1 MSLQNKLLNPYN
13 VYEYFEG
20 RLASLEP
27 TQAVIDCGGVG
38 YLLEITLNTY
48 EALRRVPLSPSDS
61 SPRQGSN
68 MVKLYAHLVVRE
80 DAQQLFG
87 FYDMAE
93 REMFRILV
101 GVNGV
106 GNQTARVML
115 SSLTVDDLRSAI
127 QTQDVKKVQRV
138 KGIGAKTAQRIVLE
152 LADKV
157 GVVSSEFGVQSSE
170 SNTQAR
176 DEAMTALLMLGF
188 AKPAVEKL
196 LMNNDWKNPDGS
208 PMTVEDIIKVGLQRL

>member
-1 MSLQNKLLNPYN
+1 MF
-13 VYEYFEG
+13 EYIKG
-20 RLASLEP
+20 QLANLEP

-38 YLLEITLNTY
+38 YLLEISLNTY
-48 EALRRVPLSPSDS
+48 EALRKADAAE
-61 SPRQGSN
+61 
-68 MVKLYAHLVVRE
+68 VKLYAHLVVRE

-93 REMFRILV
+93 REMFRLLV
-101 GVNGV
+101 SISGV

-115 SSLTVDDLRSAI
+115 SSLTVDELRNAI

-152 LADKV
+152 LADKM
-157 GVVSSEFGVQSSE
+157 GAMGTMDAVVSIGAPV
-170 SNTQAR
+170 NQAR
-176 DEAMTALLMLGF
+176 DEALTALTMLGF

-196 LMNNDWKNPDGS
+196 LMSQDWRNADGT
-208 PMTVEDIIKVGLQRL
+208 PMTVEDIIKEGLRRL

>member
-1 MSLQNKLLNPYN
+1 M
-13 VYEYFEG
+13 
-20 RLASLEP
+20 EP

-48 EALRRVPLSPSDS
+48 EALRRADTD
-61 SPRQGSN
+61 N
-68 MVKLYAHLVVRE
+68 VKLYAHYVVRE

-87 FYDMAE
+87 FHDMAE
-93 REMFRILV
+93 REMFRLLV

-115 SSLTVDDLRSAI
+115 SSLTVDDLRGAI

-152 LADKV
+152 LADKMGAV
-157 GVVSSEFGVQSSE
+157 GMQGLQATQGTQV
-170 SNTQAR
+170 NQAR
-176 DEAMTALLMLGF
+176 DEAMTALTMLGF

-196 LMNNDWKNPDGS
+196 LMSSDWKNADGS
-208 PMTVEDIIKVGLQRL
+208 PMTVEEIIKEGLRRL

>member
-1 MSLQNKLLNPYN
+1 M
-13 VYEYFEG
+13 YEYFQG
-20 RLASLEP
+20 RLANLEP

-48 EALRRVPLSPSDS
+48 EALQKADAEC
-61 SPRQGSN
+61 
-68 MVKLYAHLVVRE
+68 VKLYAHHVVRE

-87 FYDMAE
+87 FHDMAE

-106 GNQTARVML
+106 GNQTARMML
-115 SSLTVDDLRSAI
+115 SSLTVDELRSAI

-157 GVVSSEFGVQSSE
+157 GGVSGQLSTVTGKG
-170 SNTQAR
+170 NPAR
-176 DEAMTALLMLGF
+176 DEAITALQMLGF
-188 AKPAVEKL
+188 QKQAVEKL
-196 LMNNDWKNPDGS
+196 LTSQDWVGADGR
-208 PMTVEDIIKVGLQRL
+208 PMTVEEIIKEGLKRL

>member
-1 MSLQNKLLNPYN
+1 M
-13 VYEYFEG
+13 YEYFQG
-20 RLASLEP
+20 CLASLEP
-27 TQAVIDCGGVG
+27 TQAVIDCNGVG

-48 EALRRVPLSPSDS
+48 ESLRKNAEG
-61 SPRQGSN
+61 Q
-68 MVKLYAHLVVRE
+68 VKLYAHHVVRE
-80 DAQQLFG
+80 DVQQLFG

-115 SSLTVDDLRSAI
+115 SSLTVDELRNAI
-127 QTQDVKKVQRV
+127 VTQDVKKVQRV

-157 GVVSSEFGVQSSE
+157 GGTQVLQGARGVQVS
-170 SNTQAR
+170 QVR
-176 DEAMTALLMLGF
+176 DEAMSALLMLGF
-188 AKPAVEKL
+188 AKQAVEKL
-196 LMNNDWKNPDGS
+196 LLNSDWNQADGT
-208 PMTVEDIIKVGLQRL
+208 PMTVEEIIKEGLKRL

>member
-1 MSLQNKLLNPYN
+1 M
-13 VYEYFEG
+13 YEYFQG

-27 TQAVIDCGGVG
+27 TQAVVDCGGVG

-48 EALRRVPLSPSDS
+48 EALRRVEGE
-61 SPRQGSN
+61 Q
-68 MVKLYAHLVVRE
+68 VKLYAHHVVRE

-87 FYDMAE
+87 FYEMAE

-115 SSLTVDDLRSAI
+115 SSLTVDELREAI

-157 GVVSSEFGVQSSE
+157 GGVVSGERSVVSGERTRTLE
-170 SNTQAR
+170 
-176 DEAMTALLMLGF
+176 EALTALTMLGF

-196 LMNNDWKNPDGS
+196 LSSGDWKNADGS
-208 PMTVEDIIKVGLQRL
+208 PMTVEEIIKEGLRRL

>member
-1 MSLQNKLLNPYN
+1 MF
-13 VYEYFEG
+13 EYIKG
-20 RLASLEP
+20 QLANLEP

-38 YLLEITLNTY
+38 YLLEISLNTY
-48 EALRRVPLSPSDS
+48 EALRKADAA
-61 SPRQGSN
+61 G
-68 MVKLYAHLVVRE
+68 VKLYAHLVVRE

-93 REMFRILV
+93 REMFRLLV
-101 GVNGV
+101 SISGV

-115 SSLTVDDLRSAI
+115 SSLTVDELRNAI

-152 LADKV
+152 LADKM
-157 GVVSSEFGVQSSE
+157 GVVSGKSEVVSGAQV
-170 SNTQAR
+170 NQAR
-176 DEAMTALLMLGF
+176 DEALTALTMLGF

-196 LMNNDWKNPDGS
+196 LMSQEWRRADGT
-208 PMTVEDIIKVGLQRL
+208 PMTVEDIIKEGLKRL

>member
-1 MSLQNKLLNPYN
+1 MF
-13 VYEYFEG
+13 EYFKGE
-20 RLASLEP
+20 LASLEP

-48 EALRRVPLSPSDS
+48 EALRKADAAR
-61 SPRQGSN
+61 
-68 MVKLYAHLVVRE
+68 VKLYAHHVVRE

-87 FYDMAE
+87 FYDLAE
-93 REMFRILV
+93 REMFRLLV

-115 SSLTVDDLRSAI
+115 SSLTVDELRQAI

-152 LADKV
+152 LADKM
-157 GVVSSEFGVQSSE
+157 GVVSGQQSVIAGQ
-170 SNTQAR
+170 NTQAR
-176 DEAMTALLMLGF
+176 DEAMQALLMLGF

-196 LMNNDWKNPDGS
+196 LTSTEWRNTDGS
-208 PMTVEDIIKVGLQRL
+208 AMTVEEIIKVALQRL

>member
-1 MSLQNKLLNPYN
+1 M
-13 VYEYFEG
+13 YEYFEG
-20 RLASLEP
+20 KLASLEP

-48 EALRRVPLSPSDS
+48 EALRRIGEV
-61 SPRQGSN
+61 R
-68 MVKLYAHLVVRE
+68 VKLYAHLVVRE
-80 DAQQLFG
+80 DVQQLYG

-101 GVNGV
+101 SVNGV

-115 SSLTVDDLRSAI
+115 SSLTVDELRNAI

-152 LADKV
+152 LVDKV
-157 GVVSSEFGVQSSE
+157 GVVSSEFGVRSSE
-170 SNTQAR
+170 ANTQAR
-176 DEAMTALLMLGF
+176 DEAMTALIMLGF

-196 LMNNDWKNPDGS
+196 LMGTDWKNADGT
-208 PMTVEDIIKVGLQRL
+208 PMTVEEIIKEGLKRL

>member
-1 MSLQNKLLNPYN
+1 M
-13 VYEYFEG
+13 YEYFQG
-20 RLASLEP
+20 RLANLEP

-48 EALRRVPLSPSDS
+48 EALRRVDDKC
-61 SPRQGSN
+61 
-68 MVKLYAHLVVRE
+68 VKLYAHHVVRE

-115 SSLTVDDLRSAI
+115 SSLTVDELRAAI

-157 GVVSSEFGVQSSE
+157 GVVGGQMTAVGGQ
-170 SNTQAR
+170 NNQAR
-176 DEAMTALLMLGF
+176 DEAMQALLMLGF

-196 LMNNDWKNPDGS
+196 LTSTDWRAADGS
-208 PMTVEDIIKVGLQRL
+208 PMSVEEIIKVALQRL

>member
-1 MSLQNKLLNPYN
+1 M
-13 VYEYFEG
+13 YEYFQG
-20 RLASLEP
+20 RLANLEP
-27 TQAVIDCGGVG
+27 TQAVVDCGGVG

-48 EALRRVPLSPSDS
+48 EALRAAPSET
-61 SPRQGSN
+61 
-68 MVKLYAHLVVRE
+68 VKLYAHHVVRE

-106 GNQTARVML
+106 GNQTARMML
-115 SSLTVDDLRSAI
+115 SSLTVDELRAAI
-127 QTQDVKKVQRV
+127 QSQDVKKVQRV

-157 GVVSSEFGVQSSE
+157 GSTAATLPGVAKG
-170 SNTQAR
+170 NPAR
-176 DEAMTALLMLGF
+176 DEAITALQMLGF
-188 AKPAVEKL
+188 PKQAVEKL
-196 LMNNDWKNPDGS
+196 LTSQEWNNADGT
-208 PMTVEDIIKVGLQRL
+208 PMTVEEIIKEGLKRL

>member
-1 MSLQNKLLNPYN
+1 M
-13 VYEYFEG
+13 YEYIKG
-20 RLASLEP
+20 QLANLEP

-48 EALRRVPLSPSDS
+48 EALRRTDAA
-61 SPRQGSN
+61 Q
-68 MVKLYAHLVVRE
+68 VKLYAHLVVRE

-87 FYDMAE
+87 FYDLAE

-106 GNQTARVML
+106 GNQTARMML
-115 SSLTVDDLRSAI
+115 SSLTVDELRQAI
-127 QTQDVKKVQRV
+127 QMQDVKKVQRV

-157 GVVSSEFGVQSSE
+157 GVVGSEVGIRSSE
-170 SNTQAR
+170 NTQAR
-176 DEAMTALLMLGF
+176 DEAMTALVMLGF

-196 LMNNDWKNPDGS
+196 LMANDWKNPDGS

>member
-1 MSLQNKLLNPYN
+1 MF
-13 VYEYFEG
+13 EYIKG
-20 RLASLEP
+20 QLANLEP

-38 YLLEITLNTY
+38 YLLEISLNTY
-48 EALRRVPLSPSDS
+48 EALRKADAA
-61 SPRQGSN
+61 G
-68 MVKLYAHLVVRE
+68 VKLYAHLVVRE

-93 REMFRILV
+93 REIFRLLV
-101 GVNGV
+101 SISGV

-115 SSLTVDDLRSAI
+115 SSLTVDELRNAI

-152 LADKV
+152 LADKM
-157 GVVSSEFGVQSSE
+157 GVVSGKSEVVSGAQV
-170 SNTQAR
+170 NQAR
-176 DEAMTALLMLGF
+176 DEALTALTMLGF

-196 LMNNDWKNPDGS
+196 LMSQEWRRADGT
-208 PMTVEDIIKVGLQRL
+208 PMTVEDIIKEGLKRL

>member
-1 MSLQNKLLNPYN
+1 M
-13 VYEYFEG
+13 YEYIKG

-38 YLLEITLNTY
+38 YLLEISLNTY
-48 EALRRVPLSPSDS
+48 EALRCAEGDS
-61 SPRQGSN
+61 
-68 MVKLYAHLVVRE
+68 VKLYAHHVVRE

-87 FYDMAE
+87 FSDMAE
-93 REMFRILV
+93 REMFRLLV
-101 GVNGV
+101 SISGV

-115 SSLTVDDLRSAI
+115 SSLTVDELRTAI

-152 LADKV
+152 LADKM
-157 GVVSSEFGVQSSE
+157 GVVGSRQPSVGGQQANQS
-170 SNTQAR
+170 R
-176 DEAMTALLMLGF
+176 DEALTALTMLGF

-196 LMNNDWKNPDGS
+196 LMSQDWKNADGS
-208 PMTVEDIIKVGLQRL
+208 PMTVEEIIKEGLKRL

>member
-1 MSLQNKLLNPYN
+1 M
-13 VYEYFEG
+13 YEYIKG
-20 RLASLEP
+20 QLASLEP
-27 TQAVIDCGGVG
+27 TQAVVECGGVG

-48 EALRRVPLSPSDS
+48 EALRQAEP
-61 SPRQGSN
+61 QC
-68 MVKLYAHLVVRE
+68 VKLYAHHVVRE
-80 DAQQLFG
+80 DAQQLYG

-115 SSLTVDDLRSAI
+115 SSLTVDELREAI

-138 KGIGAKTAQRIVLE
+138 KGIGAKTAQRIVME

-157 GVVSSEFGVQSSE
+157 GVVSSEAGVRSSE
-170 SNTQAR
+170 SNQAR
-176 DEAMTALLMLGF
+176 DEAMTALTMLGF

-196 LMNNDWKNPDGS
+196 LTSTDWRNADGS
-208 PMTVEDIIKVGLQRL
+208 PMTVEEIIKEGLKRL

>member
-1 MSLQNKLLNPYN
+1 M
-13 VYEYFEG
+13 YEYFEG
-20 RLASLEP
+20 KLAMLEP

-48 EALRRVPLSPSDS
+48 EALRRADAT
-61 SPRQGSN
+61 R
-68 MVKLYAHLVVRE
+68 VKLYAHHVVRE
-80 DAQQLFG
+80 DAQLLFG

-115 SSLTVDDLRSAI
+115 SSLTVDELRSAI

-157 GVVSSEFGVQSSE
+157 GMVSGQQLAVGGQQ
-170 SNTQAR
+170 NQAR
-176 DEAMTALLMLGF
+176 DEAMTALTMLGF

-196 LMNNDWKNPDGS
+196 LMSSDWKNADGS
-208 PMTVEDIIKVGLQRL
+208 MMTVEEIIKEGLKRL

>member
-1 MSLQNKLLNPYN
+1 MF
-13 VYEYFEG
+13 EYFNG

-48 EALRRVPLSPSDS
+48 EALRKADAA
-61 SPRQGSN
+61 Q
-68 MVKLYAHLVVRE
+68 VKLYAHLVVRE

-93 REMFRILV
+93 REMFRILI

-106 GNQTARVML
+106 GNQTARMKL
-115 SSLTVDDLRSAI
+115 SSLTVDELREAI

-152 LADKV
+152 LVDKV
-157 GVVSSEFGVQSSE
+157 GVVPGAGGATLTQGQD
-170 SNTQAR
+170 TQAR

-196 LMNNDWKNPDGS
+196 LLNTDWRNADGS
-208 PMTVEDIIKVGLQRL
+208 PMTVEEIIKVGLQRL

>member
-1 MSLQNKLLNPYN
+1 M
-13 VYEYFEG
+13 YEYFEG

-27 TQAVIDCGGVG
+27 TRAVIDCGGVG

-48 EALRRVPLSPSDS
+48 ESLRRMGEE
-61 SPRQGSN
+61 R
-68 MVKLYAHLVVRE
+68 VKLYAHLAVRE
-80 DAQQLFG
+80 DAQQLYG

-115 SSLTVDDLRSAI
+115 SSLTVDELRQAI
-127 QTQDVKKVQRV
+127 QTQDVKRVQRV

-157 GVVSSEFGVQSSE
+157 GTVNGMGKMEGSER
-170 SNTQAR
+170 NQAR
-176 DEAMTALLMLGF
+176 DEAMTALTMLGF

-196 LMNNDWKNPDGS
+196 LMSGDWRNSDGTAMS
-208 PMTVEDIIKVGLQRL
+208 VEEIIKEGLKRL

>member
-1 MSLQNKLLNPYN
+1 M
-13 VYEYFEG
+13 YEYFEG

-48 EALRRVPLSPSDS
+48 EALQRADAAK
-61 SPRQGSN
+61 
-68 MVKLYAHLVVRE
+68 VKLYAHLVVRE

-87 FYDMAE
+87 FHDLAE

-115 SSLTVDDLRSAI
+115 SSLTVDELREAI
-127 QTQDVKKVQRV
+127 QTQDVKRVQKV

-152 LADKV
+152 LADKI
-157 GVVSSEFGVQSSE
+157 GVVHGAQGVPGVQV
-170 SNTQAR
+170 NQAR
-176 DEAMTALLMLGF
+176 DEAMTALQMLGF

-196 LMNNDWKNPDGS
+196 LMSSDWRNADGTA
-208 PMTVEDIIKVGLQRL
+208 MTVEEIIKEGLRRL

>member
-1 MSLQNKLLNPYN
+1 M
-13 VYEYFEG
+13 YEYFMG
-20 RLASLEP
+20 KLASLEP
-27 TQAVIDCGGVG
+27 TQAVVDCGGVG

-48 EALRRVPLSPSDS
+48 EALRRIE
-61 SPRQGSN
+61 GEE
-68 MVKLYAHLVVRE
+68 VKLYAHHVVRE

-115 SSLTVDDLRSAI
+115 SSLTVEELREAI

-157 GVVSSEFGVQSSE
+157 GGVKASGGLKAAPGGLNVAIE
-170 SNTQAR
+170 
-176 DEAMTALLMLGF
+176 EAQTALMMLGF

-196 LMNNDWKNPDGS
+196 LASTDWKNADGS
-208 PMTVEDIIKVGLQRL
+208 AMTVEEIIKEGLRRL

>member
-1 MSLQNKLLNPYN
+1 M
-13 VYEYFEG
+13 YEYFKGE
-20 RLASLEP
+20 LVSLEP
-27 TQAVIDCGGVG
+27 TQAVVECGGVG

-48 EALRRVPLSPSDS
+48 EALRKADAA
-61 SPRQGSN
+61 Q
-68 MVKLYAHLVVRE
+68 VKLYAHYVVRE
-80 DAQQLFG
+80 DAHLLFG
-87 FYDMAE
+87 FHDMAE
-93 REMFRILV
+93 REMFRILI

-115 SSLTVDDLRSAI
+115 SSLTVDELRQAI

-157 GVVSSEFGVQSSE
+157 GVISGTAGIAMQNQ
-170 SNTQAR
+170 NTQAR
-176 DEAMTALLMLGF
+176 DEAMTALVMLGF

-196 LMNNDWKNPDGS
+196 LTTNDWKNPDGS
-208 PMTVEDIIKVGLQRL
+208 PMTVEEIIKVGLQRL

>member
-1 MSLQNKLLNPYN
+1 M
-13 VYEYFEG
+13 YEYICG
-20 RLASLEP
+20 RLANLEP

-38 YLLEITLNTY
+38 YLLEISLNTY
-48 EALRRVPLSPSDS
+48 EALRKADGT
-61 SPRQGSN
+61 Q
-68 MVKLYAHLVVRE
+68 VKLYAHLVVRE

-93 REMFRILV
+93 REMFRLLV
-101 GVNGV
+101 SISGV

-115 SSLTVDDLRSAI
+115 SSLTVDELRNAI

-152 LADKV
+152 LADKL
-157 GVVSSEFGVQSSE
+157 GVVQGVRGVQGVQV
-170 SNTQAR
+170 NQAR
-176 DEAMTALLMLGF
+176 DEALTALTMLGF

-196 LMNNDWKNPDGS
+196 LMSQDWRRPDGTS
-208 PMTVEDIIKVGLQRL
+208 MTVEDIIKEGLKRL

>member
-1 MSLQNKLLNPYN
+1 M
-13 VYEYFEG
+13 YEYFQG
-20 RLASLEP
+20 CLASLEP
-27 TQAVIDCGGVG
+27 TQAVIDCNGVG

-48 EALRRVPLSPSDS
+48 ESLRKNAEG
-61 SPRQGSN
+61 Q
-68 MVKLYAHLVVRE
+68 VKLYAHHVVRE

-115 SSLTVDDLRSAI
+115 SSLTVDELRNAI
-127 QTQDVKKVQRV
+127 VTQDVKKVQRV

-157 GVVSSEFGVQSSE
+157 DGTQVLQGAREVQV
-170 SNTQAR
+170 NQAR
-176 DEAMTALLMLGF
+176 DEAMSALLMLGF

-196 LMNNDWKNPDGS
+196 LLNSDWNQADGT
-208 PMTVEDIIKVGLQRL
+208 PMTVEEIIKEGLKRL

>member
-1 MSLQNKLLNPYN
+1 MF
-13 VYEYFEG
+13 EYIKG
-20 RLASLEP
+20 QLASLEP
-27 TQAVIDCGGVG
+27 TQVVIDCGGVG

-48 EALRRVPLSPSDS
+48 DALRRVNEE
-61 SPRQGSN
+61 Q
-68 MVKLYAHLVVRE
+68 VKIYAHLVVRE
-80 DAQQLFG
+80 DAQQLYG

-115 SSLTVDDLRSAI
+115 SSLTVDELRSAI

-157 GVVSSEFGVQSSE
+157 GVVGAVGSTGALGAQV
-170 SNTQAR
+170 NQAR
-176 DEAMTALLMLGF
+176 DEAMTALTMLGF

-196 LMNNDWKNPDGS
+196 LMASDWKNADGT
-208 PMTVEDIIKVGLQRL
+208 PMTVEEIIKEGLKRL